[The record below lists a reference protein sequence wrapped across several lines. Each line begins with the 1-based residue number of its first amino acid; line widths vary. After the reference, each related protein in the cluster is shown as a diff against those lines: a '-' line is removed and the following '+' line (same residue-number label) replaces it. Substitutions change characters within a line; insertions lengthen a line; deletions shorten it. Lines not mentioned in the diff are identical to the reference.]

1 MKKSFFILLAIL
13 FLFSVSINATS
24 EIKTM
29 TGIKDH
35 EYKIKPYGVEQSTGE
50 VIYMIPLRETCDALG
65 FDVDWHGK
73 GKITVKKGMFQ
84 ASLEVGK
91 DNYKNRYGKDIN
103 LYLTPTI
110 EDGVTYVPHIFFY
123 YVLDMDVFYLND
135 SLYFRYR
142 IENIMPKV
150 YSKYVNEITTVN
162 QKDKDGNVKRVDK
175 KATLVKTTYI
185 VYPYIENKSHSF
197 VNKELDK
204 YMKNLIDSYDYDG
217 LYIKYDIGMYDKNFL
232 SVIYDGYIVKDGKRR
247 KVFNSI
253 NFDLKGKKVLTP
265 GDFINN
271 SWSDRQKIVDMLRE
285 SYKSGQF
292 MFGDLNMYLMNGAVI
307 FFVPEANP
315 TPMEY
320 YKNYQI
326 EDMVRPEYRNKF

>member
-1 MKKSFFILLAIL
+1 MKKSFFILLAAL
-13 FLFSVSINATS
+13 LMFSVSINATS

-35 EYKIKPYGVEQSTGE
+35 EYNIKPYGVEQSTGE

-65 FDVDWHGK
+65 FDVKWHGD
-73 GKITVKKGMFQ
+73 GKISVNKGMFK

-91 DNYKNRYGKDIN
+91 DNYKNRYGKN
-103 LYLTPTI
+103 VKLYLTPVI

-162 QKDKDGNVKRVDK
+162 QKDKDGNVKRTSK
-175 KATLVKTTYI
+175 KAIPVKSTYI
-185 VYPYIENKSHSF
+185 VYPYIENKDHGF
-197 VNKELDK
+197 VNKELES
-204 YMKNLIDSYDYDG
+204 YMKDLIKSYDYDD
-217 LYIKYDIGMYDKNFL
+217 LFIKYDIGMYDKNFL
-232 SVIYDGYIVKDGKRR
+232 SVIYDGFVVKDGKRR

-253 NFDLKGKKVLTP
+253 NFDLKGKKVLKP
-265 GDFINN
+265 NDFIIN
-271 SWSDRQKIVDMLRE
+271 SWSDRQQIVDRLRE
-285 SYKSGQF
+285 SYKSGEF
-292 MFGDLNMYLMNGAVI
+292 MFGDLNMYLMNEAVI
-307 FFVPEANP
+307 FFVPKINQ

-320 YKNYQI
+320 YKNYEI
-326 EDMVRPEYRNKF
+326 EDMIKPEYRNKF

>member
-1 MKKSFFILLAIL
+1 MKKSFVILLAIL
-13 FLFSVSINATS
+13 FLFSFSIEATS
-24 EIKTM
+24 EIKMM
-29 TGIKDH
+29 TGIRDH

-50 VIYMIPLRETCDALG
+50 TIYMIPLRETCDALG
-65 FDVDWHGK
+65 FDVDWLGDGK
-73 GKITVKKGMFQ
+73 VTVKKGIFK

-91 DNYKNRYGKDIN
+91 DNYKNRDGKN
-103 LYLTPTI
+103 VKLYLAPTLS
-110 EDGVTYVPHIFFY
+110 DGVTYVPHIFFY
-123 YVLDMDVFYLND
+123 YVLDIDVFYLKD

-150 YSKYVNEITTVN
+150 YSKYVNEITKVN
-162 QKDKDGNVKRVDK
+162 QKDKDGNVKRTKK
-175 KATLVKTTYI
+175 KAIPIKSTYI
-185 VYPYIENKSHSF
+185 VYPYIEKKEHNF
-197 VNKELDK
+197 VNKELEK
-204 YMKNLIDSYDYDG
+204 YMKELLDSYEYDD

-232 SVIYDGYIVKDGKRR
+232 SVIYDGYLVKDGKQR

-265 GDFINN
+265 NDFIVN
-271 SWSDRQKIVDMLRE
+271 SWSERQKIVDKLKE

-292 MFGDLNMYLMNGAVI
+292 MFGDLNMYLMNEAVI